1 MMLKPKF
8 ESTQQ
13 ECHEPQDP
21 LHFGA
26 WLFSSGSNAIVKS
39 GRSSPLVFC
48 MAALPV
54 LLKLF
59 VAVKRPVAFELLIL
73 DCAAIFLIGLTS
85 PLPIRSRLHRQ
96 ETRA

>member
-1 MMLKPKF
+1 MMLRSKF
-8 ESTQQ
+8 DFRQQ

-21 LHFGA
+21 LHFGG
-26 WLFSSGSNAIVKS
+26 LNAIVKS
-39 GRSSPLVFC
+39 GRSSLLVFC
-48 MAALPV
+48 MAALTV
-54 LLKLF
+54 LLNLF
-59 VAVKRPVAFELLIL
+59 VAVKRPVAFERLIL